1 MNTFAL
7 TSFKKR
13 IYLRGKS
20 PIKLLKK
27 SQANKTNL
35 CTVIAHKLRN
45 VLSFVYIKMSVYD
58 CGMMVHELVNHVLV
72 TKNRKYFKFLYTF
85 RSEPDF

>member
-1 MNTFAL
+1 
-7 TSFKKR
+7 
-13 IYLRGKS
+13 
-20 PIKLLKK
+20 
-27 SQANKTNL
+27 
-35 CTVIAHKLRN
+35 
-45 VLSFVYIKMSVYD
+45 MSVYD